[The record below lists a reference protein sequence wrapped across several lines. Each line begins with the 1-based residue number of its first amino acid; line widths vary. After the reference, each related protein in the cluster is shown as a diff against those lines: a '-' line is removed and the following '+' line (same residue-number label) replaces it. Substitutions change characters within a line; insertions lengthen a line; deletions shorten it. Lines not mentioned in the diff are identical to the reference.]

1 MANDALEKVSL
12 ITNDKAI
19 QQVAFHPKE
28 LIWAAA
34 IGTEV
39 QLFSPRTKEENEAIV
54 NAITPPGRRDR
65 YKKENE
71 HYSYYPNLLH
81 NITADNS
88 RYIRCI
94 TFQPKSKYMA
104 TSSEDGIVNIY
115 SISPKKGGGLP
126 EIMKPK
132 YTIHHTR
139 HLPGFVESISVNSM
153 MFHSMKPLLVTVIS
167 TTSFDKGH
175 LEKTLY
181 LWRIS
186 DDKEPENVA
195 TVAGHKDSAMSVAFH
210 TSLPYL
216 VTGSA
221 DKTVKLW
228 RIVEDDPDINKRLE
242 CVSTIETTN
251 SVLCVAFHPSLP
263 IFAASSYR
271 ENTVKFW
278 EISSTHTCDPLTSLE
293 LKGHT
298 DTINSFVF
306 HPFGEYILTG
316 SRDNTAKLWQFSTST
331 HPSCV
336 TTIQFH
342 TGEVKCVAFHPLL
355 PYMATCS
362 SDGQAVVWYSPKLS
376 NDRKVYQSLMGRE
389 IGITPRSRLSI
400 KNLKGSIPITIKSRK
415 SSSPIPRKSSKS
427 RSPIP
432 SKSRSKSRSPIPRKS
447 SKSRSPTPSKSSI
460 PSSAKGGSY
469 YRNRKTRRRIHRN
482 DSLVK

>member
-1 MANDALEKVSL
+1 MENDALEKVSL

-19 QQVAFHPKE
+19 QQVAFHPRE
-28 LIWAAA
+28 LIWSAA

-39 QLFSPRTKEENEAIV
+39 QLFSLRTKEENETIV
-54 NAITPPGRRDR
+54 NAITPPGRRDI

-71 HYSYYPNLLH
+71 HYSYYPNTLH
-81 NITADNS
+81 NIQDHS
-88 RYIRCI
+88 RFITCI
-94 TFQPKSKYMA
+94 AFQPKSKYMA
-104 TSSEDGIVNIY
+104 TSSDDGIVNVY
-115 SISPKKGGGLP
+115 SISPNKGGGLP

-132 YTIHHTR
+132 YTIRHTR
-139 HLPGFVESISVNSM
+139 HLPGFVDSICVNSM

-195 TVAGHKDSAMSVAFH
+195 TVAGHKDSVMSVAFH
-210 TSLPYL
+210 ASLPYL

-228 RIVEDDPDINKRLE
+228 RIVEDNPDINKRLI
-242 CVSTIETTN
+242 CVSTIKTTN

-263 IFAASSYR
+263 IFAASCYR
-271 ENTVKFW
+271 ENTVKLW
-278 EISSTHTCDPLTSLE
+278 EFSSKHRCNPLTSLE

-306 HPFGEYILTG
+306 HPLGEYILTG

-331 HPSCV
+331 PPSCV

-342 TGEVKCVAFHPLL
+342 TGEVKCVAFHPIL

-389 IGITPRSRLSI
+389 IGITSRSRLSI
-400 KNLKGSIPITIKSRK
+400 KNLKDSIPIT
-415 SSSPIPRKSSKS
+415 SKS
-427 RSPIP
+427 
-432 SKSRSKSRSPIPRKS
+432 RKS
-447 SKSRSPTPSKSSI
+447 SKSRSPTPSKSSSPSARRSHSPSAHRSRSPSAHRSRS

-469 YRNRKTRRRIHRN
+469 YRNRKTRRRIRRN

>member
-1 MANDALEKVSL
+1 MENDTLEKVSL

-19 QQVAFHPKE
+19 QQVAFHPRE
-28 LIWAAA
+28 LIWSAA

-81 NITADNS
+81 NITDHS
-88 RYIRCI
+88 RFITCI

-104 TSSEDGIVNIY
+104 TSSEDGIVNVY

-132 YTIHHTR
+132 YTIRHTR

-186 DDKEPENVA
+186 DDKEPESVA
-195 TVAGHKDSAMSVAFH
+195 TVAGHKDSVMSVAFH
-210 TSLPYL
+210 ASLPYL

-263 IFAASSYR
+263 IFAASCYR

-306 HPFGEYILTG
+306 HPLGEYILTG

-342 TGEVKCVAFHPLL
+342 TGEVKCVAFHPIL

-389 IGITPRSRLSI
+389 IGITSRSRLSV
-400 KNLKGSIPITIKSRK
+400 KNLKSRIPIT
-415 SSSPIPRKSSKS
+415 
-427 RSPIP
+427 
-432 SKSRSKSRSPIPRKS
+432 SKSRSKSRSPSAHR
-447 SKSRSPTPSKSSI
+447 SRI

-469 YRNRKTRRRIHRN
+469 YRNRKTRRRLRRKY
-482 DSLVK
+482 SFVK

>member
-39 QLFSPRTKEENEAIV
+39 QLFSPRTKEENETIV

-81 NITADNS
+81 NITDHS
-88 RYIRCI
+88 KYIRCI
-94 TFQPKSKYMA
+94 AFQPKSKYMA
-104 TSSEDGIVNIY
+104 TSSDDGIVNVY

-126 EIMKPK
+126 ENMKPK

-139 HLPGFVESISVNSM
+139 LLPGFVESISVNSM

-278 EISSTHTCDPLTSLE
+278 EISATHTCDPLTSLE

-306 HPFGEYILTG
+306 HPLGEYILTG
-316 SRDNTAKLWQFSTST
+316 SRDNTAKLWEFSTST

-355 PYMATCS
+355 PYMATSS

-376 NDRKVYQSLMGRE
+376 NGRKVYQSLMGRE
-389 IGITPRSRLSI
+389 IGITPRSRLSV
-400 KNLKGSIPITIKSRK
+400 KNLKGSIPITIKSR
-415 SSSPIPRKSSKS
+415 
-427 RSPIP
+427 
-432 SKSRSKSRSPIPRKS
+432 KSRSKSRSPIPRKS
-447 SKSRSPTPSKSSI
+447 SKSRSPSAHRSRS

>member
-1 MANDALEKVSL
+1 MENDALEKVSL

-19 QQVAFHPKE
+19 QQVAFHPRE
-28 LIWAAA
+28 LIWSAA

-39 QLFSPRTKEENEAIV
+39 QLFSLRTKEENETIV
-54 NAITPPGRRDR
+54 NAITPPGRRDI

-71 HYSYYPNLLH
+71 HYSYYPNTLH
-81 NITADNS
+81 KIQDHSRFIT
-88 RYIRCI
+88 CI
-94 TFQPKSKYMA
+94 AFQPKSKYMA
-104 TSSEDGIVNIY
+104 TSSDDGIVNVY
-115 SISPKKGGGLP
+115 SISPNKGGGLP

-132 YTIHHTR
+132 YTIRHTR
-139 HLPGFVESISVNSM
+139 HLPGFVDSICVNSM

-195 TVAGHKDSAMSVAFH
+195 TVAGHKDSVMSVAFH
-210 TSLPYL
+210 ASLPYL

-228 RIVEDDPDINKRLE
+228 RIVEDNPDINKRLI

-251 SVLCVAFHPSLP
+251 GVLCVAFHPSLP
-263 IFAASSYR
+263 IFAASCSNR

-306 HPFGEYILTG
+306 HPLGEYILTG

-342 TGEVKCVAFHPLL
+342 TGEVKCVAFHPIL

-376 NDRKVYQSLMGRE
+376 NDRKVYQSLMRRE
-389 IGITPRSRLSI
+389 IGLTPRSRLSI
-400 KNLKGSIPITIKSRK
+400 KDLKSR
-415 SSSPIPRKSSKS
+415 RS
-427 RSPIP
+427 RSP
-432 SKSRSKSRSPIPRKS
+432 SARRSRSPSAHR
-447 SKSRSPTPSKSSI
+447 SRSPSAHRSRSPSAHRSRSH
-460 PSSAKGGSY
+460 SSAKGGSY
-469 YRNRKTRRRIHRN
+469 YRNRKTRRRIRRKY
-482 DSLVK
+482 SLVK